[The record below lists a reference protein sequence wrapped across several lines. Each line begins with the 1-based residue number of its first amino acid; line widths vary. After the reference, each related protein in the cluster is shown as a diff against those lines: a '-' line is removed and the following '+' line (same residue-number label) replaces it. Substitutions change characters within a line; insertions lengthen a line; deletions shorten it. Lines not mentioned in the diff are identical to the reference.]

1 MNLRNTN
8 SPLKNGYRFP
18 AEWEK
23 HAATWL
29 SYPHN
34 ENSWPGRIQNIFPAY
49 HQFIKELSRG
59 EVVNINVNDT
69 LMLDHVKEQLTA
81 LGTDMNNIR
90 FYIHPTNDAWCRD
103 HGPAFLINPDA
114 KNKLLVVNW
123 EYNAWGNK
131 YPYELDNKI
140 PQLIAEKLQLPVIS
154 PDIVMEGGSVD
165 FNGKGSLIT
174 TKACLLNPNRNPKLN
189 QTQIET
195 YLYDYYGVHQI
206 IWLNEGVDGDDTNGH
221 VDDIC
226 RFVNEDTVVTVVEK
240 DKKDFNYKPLQE
252 NLKELQKVRLING
265 KQLNIIELPMP
276 EALYIEDQRVPC
288 SYANFYIANA
298 AVIVP
303 VFGCKTDEIALDILA
318 ECFTDRMVIGIDSS
332 EIIWGLGSFHCLSQQ
347 QPMV

>member
-1 MNLRNTN
+1 M
-8 SPLKNGYRFP
+8 GYRFP

-34 ENSWPGRIQNIFPAY
+34 ENSWPGRIQNIYTAY

-59 EVVNINVNDT
+59 EIVNINVNDT
-69 LMLDHVKEQLTA
+69 LMLNHVKEQLTTI
-81 LGTDMNNIR
+81 GVDMNNIR
-90 FYIHPTNDAWCRD
+90 FFIHPTNDAWCRD
-103 HGPAFLINPDA
+103 HGPAFLINTDA
-114 KNKLLVVNW
+114 KDKKIIVNW

-140 PQLIAEKLQLPVIS
+140 PQLIAEKLGFPIFN
-154 PDIVMEGGSVD
+154 PGIVMEGGSVD

-174 TKACLLNPNRNPKLN
+174 TKACLLNENRNPQLN
-189 QTQIET
+189 QSQIES
-195 YLYDYYGVHQI
+195 YLHEYYGVEQM

-221 VDDIC
+221 VDDIT
-226 RFVNEDTVVTVVEK
+226 RFVNEDTVVTVIEK

-252 NLKELQKVRLING
+252 NLKVLQQTRLING

-276 EALYIEDQRVPC
+276 DALYIEDQRVPC

-303 VFGCKTDEIALDILA
+303 VFGCNTDDIAMDILT
-318 ECFTDRMVIGIDSS
+318 ECFADRMVIGIDSS

-347 QPMV
+347 EPFV